1 VMGKCDNC
9 PIEYKDFSPMS
20 SQLPTQPI
28 RVVKGDT
35 GGKKYHVL
43 RFNTPTAIKLDEVL
57 SDNVTMKRIV
67 TKKFGAAIDLEG
79 EGSEF
84 GWKSKQARLAHKYHV
99 KAVVEDEC
107 PWELKDSTDK
117 FYSGRKEGG
126 ITTSASYMLMKE
138 SSPGVYE
145 AFPVE
150 DWFTFTPKVA
160 YQTLNAEEA
169 EEQFL
174 RRNKTQNY
182 FSLMMQKRLNV
193 NLGPQ
198 NEDDDDF
205 KIHDAD
211 EVVPEN
217 KLDDDDDDEDSGSKK
232 KKPKKK
238 IKKAEKT
245 EDDVDHNEKSD
256 EDNYDAEESHE
267 VDYMSESDSESDVD
281 LEKEKPDSAKRS
293 ELSKEV
299 GVLVADSESE
309 EDDEN
314 LDEGGKEMKKL
325 LFPDED
331 SDGDSEVDED
341 SEEFKAL
348 MLKKNEVKE
357 QKRSATPTNTKAPSS
372 KKARLGTP
380 DATKAPTCPLNEE
393 SVWRYLARKPIST
406 KELIGKFRGKR
417 SGLSNKDIV
426 DRLSSILKKIA
437 NQTTKEGM
445 NYFSLKD
452 SYKTMYKE

>member
-1 VMGKCDNC
+1 MGKCDDC
-9 PIEYKDFSPMS
+9 PIQYKDFSPMS

-28 RVVKGDT
+28 RVIKGDT

-43 RFNTPTAIKLDEVL
+43 RFNTPTSVKLDEVL

-107 PWELKDSTDK
+107 PWELKDSGDK
-117 FYSGRKEGG
+117 VYSGRKEGG

-150 DWFTFTPKVA
+150 DWFTFTPKVS

-198 NEDDDDF
+198 NEDDEF

-217 KLDDDDDDEDSGSKK
+217 GLVNDDDDDDDSGAKK
-232 KKPKKK
+232 KKSKQKVKKK
-238 IKKAEKT
+238 GEKT

-299 GVLVADSESE
+299 GVICADSESE
-309 EDDEN
+309 EDDDN

-325 LFPDED
+325 LLGED
-331 SDGDSEVDED
+331 SEGDSEVDED

-357 QKRSATPTNTKAPSS
+357 LKRSATPTNNKAPPN
-372 KKARLGTP
+372 KKSRLGTP
-380 DATKAPTCPLNEE
+380 PASKTPLTEE

-406 KELIGKFRGKR
+406 KELITKFKGKK

-437 NQTTKEGM
+437 NQTTKDGM
-445 NYFSLKD
+445 NYFVLKD
-452 SYKTMYKE
+452 SYKSMYKE